1 MLEHDIR
8 PGVGA
13 SGALAATAAATIGG
27 PRMRSIYR
35 IECIGADG
43 ALKWVE
49 EIENLVV
56 NTGLNDLLDKYFKG
70 SSYTAAFNVGL
81 KNTGSVA
88 AGDTMTSHGGWTENP
103 TYSNA
108 TRPALTL
115 GTVSGQSVDNAA
127 AKASFDINGSTTIFG
142 AFVTTNSTKGGTSG
156 TLYGA
161 ADFASSR
168 AVISGDTLNVTVTL
182 TAAAA

>member
-8 PGVGA
+8 PGVGM
-13 SGALAATAAATIGG
+13 SGALAAGGSSEIGG
-27 PRMRSIYR
+27 PRMRSVYR
-35 IECIGADG
+35 IECVGADG

-49 EIENLVV
+49 EVENLVV
-56 NTGLNDLLDKYFKG
+56 NAGLDDLLDKYFKG
-70 SSYTAAFNVGL
+70 SGYTAAFFVGL
-81 KNTGSVA
+81 KNTGTVA
-88 AGDTMTSHGGWTENP
+88 AGDTMASHGGWTENT

-115 GTVSGQSVDNAA
+115 GAVSGQSVDNAA

-142 AFVTTNSTKGGTSG
+142 AFVTTNSTKGGTAG

-161 ADFASSR
+161 ANFASSR